1 MLLTSSPVTVPSR
14 LSRRVHTVS
23 RNRSLHLSWLREM
36 PLRFLKIWRSKNEQ
50 MAHRN
55 NSSQMREC
63 LNHMDGAGEGGEG
76 SDRRPPQQPSPKRRH
91 SQSSSAESSHSD
103 LEKQEDTYPI
113 GQLKKDP
120 DCHMELEILSGRPN
134 HTVLIDTKE
143 FYAGKLIPYK
153 GQHVWDSNHVK
164 LPPGLPKSNT
174 EARWKAIQKAL
185 HNLTK
190 SRASVGDVEMAIKS
204 YNHSHQMQWPFD
216 SLYTY
221 VKCLNMKENNFSNV
235 ISKMARLALQLPDL
249 IKHPIP
255 MLKQHRSHAITMS
268 QEQISCLLANAFFC
282 TFPHRNAT
290 KPGSE
295 YSNYP
300 TINFSSLFGNAC
312 KRKTEKLRCLF
323 HYFSTVT
330 EEGTK
335 PDGLVTFERICIPPN
350 ELPTWKKQQETL
362 SNLHVTSKGTIEKEG
377 SGMLQ
382 VDFASKFVGGGVLGR
397 GLVQEEIRFLLS
409 PELIVARLFTEKLA
423 ENECLKIT
431 GVQTYSVCSGYSDSF
446 EWLGPHKDDTKR
458 DEWKRRYCQI
468 VALDA
473 LSFKDPRDQY
483 TEENLKRELNK
494 AYVGFRG
501 DPHIPSDYTPA
512 IATGNWGCGA
522 FNGDPRFKALIQM
535 MAAAVAERDLAFFT
549 FGKKEQAQELK
560 KMHNLLKAHKVT
572 VGQLYSLLKK
582 YCDDYSRYHH
592 KKNVY
597 EFVLEM
603 ASPLSSQL

>member
-1 MLLTSSPVTVPSR
+1 MLLTSSPVTLPRR
-14 LSRRVHTVS
+14 LSRRVHTL
-23 RNRSLHLSWLREM
+23 SLNLFFQQGWLREM
-36 PLRFLKIWRSKNEQ
+36 PFTFLKIGRSKNEQ
-50 MAHRN
+50 MAQRN
-55 NSSQMREC
+55 NSSQMSEC
-63 LNHMDGAGEGGEG
+63 LNHMDSAGEGGEG
-76 SDRRPPQQPSPKRRH
+76 SGRRPPQEPSTKRRH
-91 SQSSSAESSHSD
+91 SQSSSAENTSFD
-103 LEKQEDTYPI
+103 FGENQEDTYPI
-113 GQLKKDP
+113 GRLKKDP
-120 DCHMELEILSGRPN
+120 DCHMQLDSLSGGPH

-143 FYAGKLIPYK
+143 FYDRKLTPYK

-164 LPPGLPKSNT
+164 LPPGLPKSNA
-174 EARWKAIQKAL
+174 EARWRAVQRAL
-185 HNLTK
+185 HNLTMSK
-190 SRASVGDVEMAIKS
+190 PSVGDVEMAIKS

-221 VKCLNMKENNFSNV
+221 FKCLNKKEKNFSSV
-235 ISKMARLALQLPDL
+235 ISKMASLALQLPDL

-268 QEQISCLLANAFFC
+268 QVQISCLLANAFFC

-300 TINFSSLFGNAC
+300 TINFSSLFGNTC

-335 PDGLVTFERICIPPN
+335 PDGLVTFERICIPLN
-350 ELPTWKKQQETL
+350 ELPTWKEQQETL
-362 SNLHVTSKGTIEKEG
+362 SNLHVTANGTIEKEG

-446 EWLGPHKDDTKR
+446 EWLCPHKDDTER

-473 LSFKDPRDQY
+473 LSFKDPREQY
-483 TEENLKRELNK
+483 TEQNLKRELNK

-501 DPHIPSDYTPA
+501 DPNIPSDYTPA

-522 FNGDPRFKALIQM
+522 FNGDPRLKALIQM
-535 MAAAVAERDLAFFT
+535 MAAAVAKRDLAFFT
-549 FGKKEQAQELK
+549 FRNKNQAQELQ
-560 KMHNLLKAHKVT
+560 KMHKLLKAHQVT
-572 VGQLYSLLKK
+572 VGQLYLLLKK
-582 YCDDYSRYHH
+582 YCDDYSHYQH
-592 KKNVY
+592 KKNVF
-597 EFVLEM
+597 EFVREM
-603 ASPLSSQL
+603 ASPSSQL